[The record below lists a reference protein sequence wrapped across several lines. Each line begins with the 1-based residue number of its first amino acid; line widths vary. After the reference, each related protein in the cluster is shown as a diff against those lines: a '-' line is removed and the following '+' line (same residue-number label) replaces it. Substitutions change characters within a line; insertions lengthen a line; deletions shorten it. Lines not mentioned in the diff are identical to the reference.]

1 MRLGHLE
8 MLPSNAFKKGWNG
21 KHLTT
26 FEGGGGKGGKAP
38 KSPDYTKLAQQ
49 QADLQ
54 SQLIQQTTQANRVNQ
69 VTPFGNLTFSQAS
82 APWDESGYN
91 NALQQYN
98 QRLTQTT
105 QPQNRTHLN
114 TIEDIVYGYGGG
126 GRGGSS
132 ANIGQA
138 PRREDF
144 GYNPNQWT
152 ATTTLSPEMQGIFN
166 ENVGAKNRSYQELL
180 NSLQNSPINAGET
193 AQQAILRRVN
203 PQLDI
208 QENQL
213 RQRLIN
219 QGLRPGTEA
228 WNRELEI
235 MGRNRNDAYSQAAL
249 QGIDAQFRANAM
261 PLNLINSYL
270 SGAQVTLPQF
280 QGYAQQ
286 ANQTTP
292 DLLGAAQS
300 QYANALNSYNASQ
313 ASNSNMLGGLFSL
326 GGSLLG
332 GGNVGGALGSALFP
346 SGLSIYG

>member
-8 MLPSNAFKKGWNG
+8 MLPERAFRKLG

-26 FEGGGGKGGKAP
+26 LEGGGGKGGSAP
-38 KSPDYTKLAQQ
+38 DAPDYEKLAKQ
-49 QADLQ
+49 QAQ
-54 SQLIQQTTQANRVNQ
+54 IQAQLIDKTTRANRVNQ
-69 VTPFGNLTFSQAS
+69 VTPFGSLTFTRAPDVFDEAGYNAALKDYNQQIKASKKSAGRNVNSAYTNLFQAS
-82 APWDESGYN
+82 SPFQKSGG
-91 NALQQYN
+91 
-98 QRLTQTT
+98 
-105 QPQNRTHLN
+105 
-114 TIEDIVYGYGGG
+114 IVPIKP
-126 GRGGSS
+126 SK
-132 ANIGQA
+132 ANFMQSNS
-138 PRREDF
+138 DD
-144 GYNPNQWT
+144 WT
-152 ATTTLSPEMQGIFN
+152 ATTELSPQMQGILN
-166 ENVGAKNRSYQELL
+166 ENVSSKRLAYESLL
-180 NSLQNSPINAGET
+180 DSLQNSPINAGET

-249 QGIDAQFRANAM
+249 QGIDTQFRANAM

-286 ANQTTP
+286 ANQTAP

>member
-8 MLPSNAFKKGWNG
+8 MLPERAFRKLGR
-21 KHLTT
+21 HLTT
-26 FEGGGGKGGKAP
+26 LEGGGGKGGSAP
-38 KSPDYTKLAQQ
+38 DAPDYEKLAKQ
-49 QADLQ
+49 QAQ
-54 SQLIQQTTQANRVNQ
+54 IQAQLIDKTTRANRVNQ
-69 VTPFGNLTFSQAS
+69 ITPFGSLTFTRAPDVFDEAGYNAALKEYNSQLKRSKNQRSYVMPDNWGNLGQS
-82 APWDESGYN
+82 AP
-91 NALQQYN
+91 QQM
-98 QRLTQTT
+98 LVK
-105 QPQNRTHLN
+105 P
-114 TIEDIVYGYGGG
+114 
-126 GRGGSS
+126 SK
-132 ANIGQA
+132 ANFMQSNS
-138 PRREDF
+138 DD
-144 GYNPNQWT
+144 WT
-152 ATTTLSPEMQGIFN
+152 ATTELSPQMQGILN
-166 ENVGAKNRSYQELL
+166 ENVSSKRLAYQNLL
-180 NSLQNSPINAGET
+180 DSLQNSPINAGET

-249 QGIDAQFRANAM
+249 QGIDTQFRANAM

-286 ANQTTP
+286 ANQTAP